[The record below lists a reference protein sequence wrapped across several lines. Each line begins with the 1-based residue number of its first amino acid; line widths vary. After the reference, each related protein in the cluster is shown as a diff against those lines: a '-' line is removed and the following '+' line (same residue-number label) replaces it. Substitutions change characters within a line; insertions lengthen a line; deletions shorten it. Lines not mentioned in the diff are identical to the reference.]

1 MFSTE
6 LSPVQVLFLQAPTKV
21 GIDDMISSILRDLTL
36 RRVLNV
42 IKINSFPNDRS
53 RKTQK
58 YFMFVRGENYE
69 GYEHAEY
76 EKGFIKPFEEINQ
89 AQAKTLTN
97 FLLKK
102 YSTPSGFIKDKIYRP
117 LNKDGFASSL
127 PILKAFGYYK
137 VTAKGKQIITEFNE
151 FLKTQ
156 EEKLKSLIDGD
167 REEFINVL
175 NETGVYAFY
184 FEKNNPELY
193 KNLISMVKRINRSK
207 PLGVE
212 NDLTNFMEAMN
223 VDVSYFEE

>member
-6 LSPVQVLFLQAPTKV
+6 LSAVQVLFLQAPTKV
-21 GIDDMISSILRDLTL
+21 GIDDMISAILRDLTL

-42 IKINSFPNDRS
+42 DKINSFPNDRS

-58 YFMFVRGENYE
+58 YFMFIMGEHYE
-69 GYEHAEY
+69 GYEHAEF

-102 YSTPSGFIKDKIYRP
+102 YSTPSGFIKDKIYTP
-117 LNKDGFASSL
+117 LKKEGFVSSL

-137 VTAKGKQIITEFNE
+137 VKTKGKQIITEFND

-156 EEKLKSLIDGD
+156 EEKLESLIDGD
-167 REEFINVL
+167 KGEFINTL
-175 NETGVYAFY
+175 KETGVYVFY
-184 FEKNNPELY
+184 FEKNNPKLY

-207 PLGVE
+207 PLGAE
-212 NDLTNFMEAMN
+212 NDLSNFMEAMN
-223 VDVSYFEE
+223 IDVSYFEE